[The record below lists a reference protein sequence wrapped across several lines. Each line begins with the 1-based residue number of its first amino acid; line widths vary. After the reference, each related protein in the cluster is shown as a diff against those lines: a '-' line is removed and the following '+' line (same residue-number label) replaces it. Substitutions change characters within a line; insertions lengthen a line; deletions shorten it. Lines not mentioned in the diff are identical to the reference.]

1 MCQVAATSL
10 LLGEVLA
17 PLPVEAHHVV
27 YGYEVL
33 EHEVSEGVLPHEEVM
48 ELQAP
53 LHHRQ
58 LAVVASFLVEFA
70 AASQNEP
77 VLVESYVA
85 TVLVVEVDAEPAP
98 VVLPTPTKFRH
109 LQWLIRI
116 ELEFNRIDSN
126 E

>member
-1 MCQVAATSL
+1 
-10 LLGEVLA
+10 
-17 PLPVEAHHVV
+17 
-27 YGYEVL
+27 
-33 EHEVSEGVLPHEEVM
+33 M

-85 TVLVVEVDAEPAP
+85 TVLVVEVDAEPPP
-98 VVLPTPTKFRH
+98 VVLPTSKKGRH
-109 LQWLIRI
+109 L
-116 ELEFNRIDSN
+116 NATVG
-126 E
+126 

>member
-1 MCQVAATSL
+1 MCQVAAAAASL

-27 YGYEVL
+27 NGHEVL
-33 EHEVSEGVLPHEEVM
+33 EHEVSEGVLPHEEVV
-48 ELQAP
+48 ELQAA
-53 LHHRQ
+53 LYHRQ

-85 TVLVVEVDAEPAP
+85 TILVVKVDAKPPP
-98 VVLPTPTKFRH
+98 VMLPTATKVQAFAMAG
-109 LQWLIRI
+109 
-116 ELEFNRIDSN
+116 
-126 E
+126 